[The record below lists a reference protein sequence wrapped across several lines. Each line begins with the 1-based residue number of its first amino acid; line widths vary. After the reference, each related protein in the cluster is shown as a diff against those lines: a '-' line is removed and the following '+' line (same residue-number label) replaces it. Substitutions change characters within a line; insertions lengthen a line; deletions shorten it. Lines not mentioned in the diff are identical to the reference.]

1 MENQNSSFFD
11 KAIFKEWYFK
21 KGLILI
27 DIFLIIALIQY
38 FIFDGSFDDMILW
51 VKGFFSILFLIN
63 CN

>member
-1 MENQNSSFFD
+1 MEKNNSSFFD

-38 FIFDGSFDDMILW
+38 FVFDGSFSEMILCI
-51 VKGFFSILFLIN
+51 KGFFQYYF
-63 CN
+63 

>member
-11 KAIFKEWYFK
+11 KAVFKEWYFK

-27 DIFLIIALIQY
+27 DIFLIIAIIQY

-51 VKGFFSILFLIN
+51 LKEVSQYYF
-63 CN
+63 

>member
-1 MENQNSSFFD
+1 MDNKNSLFFD

-51 VKGFFSILFLIN
+51 VKGVFQYYF
-63 CN
+63 

>member
-1 MENQNSSFFD
+1 VEKNNSSFFD
-11 KAIFKEWYFK
+11 KAILKEWYFK

-51 VKGFFSILFLIN
+51 VKGFFQYYF
-63 CN
+63 

>member
-1 MENQNSSFFD
+1 MENQNSSFFN
-11 KAIFKEWYFK
+11 KVIFKEWYFK

-51 VKGFFSILFLIN
+51 LKEVSQYYF
-63 CN
+63 

>member
-1 MENQNSSFFD
+1 MDNQNRSFFD
-11 KAIFKEWYFK
+11 KAIFKEWYLK

-51 VKGFFSILFLIN
+51 LKGVSQYYF
-63 CN
+63 

>member
-1 MENQNSSFFD
+1 MENKNSSFFD
-11 KAIFKEWYFK
+11 KTIFKEWYFK

-51 VKGFFSILFLIN
+51 VKGFFQYYF
-63 CN
+63 

>member
-1 MENQNSSFFD
+1 MEKQNSSFFD

-38 FIFDGSFDDMILW
+38 FIFDGSFDDIILW
-51 VKGFFSILFLIN
+51 VKGGFQYYF
-63 CN
+63 

>member
-1 MENQNSSFFD
+1 MENQKSSFFD

-51 VKGFFSILFLIN
+51 LKGLSQYYF
-63 CN
+63 

>member
-1 MENQNSSFFD
+1 MKNQNSSFFD
-11 KAIFKEWYFK
+11 KSIFKEWYFK

-51 VKGFFSILFLIN
+51 VKGFSQYYF
-63 CN
+63 